1 MGLVCRD
8 DGLLPLL
15 RRQGGVQHGQ
25 EGERGARRALVR
37 HLHRGLCAGR
47 PDGWQAR
54 HHAIPRCGARPWW
67 RGRRGDDRHRPRR
80 PVGDC
85 SLLPSTAPPGP
96 GLRRGAP
103 EGALGRSGTAGA
115 GAGIWECR
123 RRRALNLSCV
133 PAGRGTM
140 PALLRLPPTF
150 PPPTLGTLSPTLE
163 PGMATRGRVLLQR
176 SVNMRALP
184 VSAPHLAHSVW
195 EAFHAILIKRV
206 RPRAH
211 MRGRRVV
218 HGCSISRMSFMRHR
232 EPLPRAI
239 NLVQSG
245 CLLALLPRPHDQS
258 YSSPALMRAESVQ
271 RGRQTVPRG

>member
-1 MGLVCRD
+1 
-8 DGLLPLL
+8 
-15 RRQGGVQHGQ
+15 
-25 EGERGARRALVR
+25 
-37 HLHRGLCAGR
+37 
-47 PDGWQAR
+47 
-54 HHAIPRCGARPWW
+54 
-67 RGRRGDDRHRPRR
+67 
-80 PVGDC
+80 
-85 SLLPSTAPPGP
+85 
-96 GLRRGAP
+96 
-103 EGALGRSGTAGA
+103 
-115 GAGIWECR
+115 
-123 RRRALNLSCV
+123 
-133 PAGRGTM
+133 M
-140 PALLRLPPTF
+140 PAIHY
-150 PPPTLGTLSPTLE
+150 SKMAYLE

-245 CLLALLPRPHDQS
+245 CLLALLPARLWAVWRQC
-258 YSSPALMRAESVQ
+258 
-271 RGRQTVPRG
+271 RGYLKGYNEVDLLTMKIYN